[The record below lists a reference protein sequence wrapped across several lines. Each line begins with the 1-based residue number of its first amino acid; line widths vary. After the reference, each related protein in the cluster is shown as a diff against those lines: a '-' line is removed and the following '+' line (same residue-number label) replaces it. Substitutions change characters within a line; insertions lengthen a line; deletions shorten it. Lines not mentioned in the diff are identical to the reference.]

1 MATLLFFDDSHTY
14 TVDGEPVPSVSELCR
29 FVSRE
34 VYKDVAQFR
43 LDNAAERGTSV
54 HKATEIL
61 DKYGKCEVTED
72 IEPYLR
78 AYLAFRKEHECQWQK
93 IEFATHHPD
102 RLYAGTLDRYGL
114 VDGVP
119 AIVDIKSC
127 ATVDPAHRT
136 LYTAQ
141 LNLYRRMLPESMPV
155 EKLYILHLK
164 KDAAYKLWELPV
176 EDSLAD
182 ACLTLHAALK
192 KKKRKKKEQ
201 ENNG

>member
-29 FVSRE
+29 FISRE
-34 VYKDVAQFR
+34 VYKDAAQFR
-43 LDNAAERGTSV
+43 LDNAAERGSSV

-78 AYLAFRKEHECQWQK
+78 AYLAFRKEHECQWKK

-102 RLYAGTLDRYGL
+102 KLYAGTVDRYGT
-114 VDGVP
+114 VDGAA
-119 AIVDIKSC
+119 AILDIKSC
-127 ATVDPAHRT
+127 AIVDPANRT
-136 LYTAQ
+136 MYTAQ
-141 LNLYRRMLPESMPV
+141 LNLYRRMMQVPI
-155 EKLYILHLK
+155 EKLYVLHLK
-164 KDAAYKLWELPV
+164 KDATYKLWELPI

-182 ACLTLHAALK
+182 ACLTLHTALK
-192 KKKRKKKEQ
+192 KRKRKKKEQ
-201 ENNG
+201 DNG

>member
-29 FVSRE
+29 FISRE
-34 VYKDVAQFR
+34 VYKDIQQFR
-43 LDNAAERGTSV
+43 MDNAAERGSSV

-78 AYLAFRKEHECQWQK
+78 AYLAFRKDHDCQWQK
-93 IEFATHHPD
+93 IEFATHHPEK
-102 RLYAGTLDRYGL
+102 LYAGTLDRYGT

-127 ATVDPAHRT
+127 AVVDPAHRT

-141 LNLYRRMLPESMPV
+141 LNLYRRMLPADMPV
-155 EKLYILHLK
+155 EKLYVLHLK
-164 KDAAYKLWELPV
+164 KDATYKLWELPI
-176 EDSLAD
+176 EDGLAD
-182 ACLTLHAALK
+182 SCLTLHTALK
-192 KKKRKKKEQ
+192 KRKRKKKEQ
-201 ENNG
+201 DNG

>member
-29 FVSRE
+29 FISRE
-34 VYKDVAQFR
+34 VYKDIQQFR
-43 LDNAAERGTSV
+43 LDNAAERGSGV

-78 AYLAFRKEHECQWQK
+78 AYLAFRKDHDCQWQK
-93 IEFATHHPD
+93 IEFATHHPEK
-102 RLYAGTLDRYGL
+102 LYAGTLDRYGT

-127 ATVDPAHRT
+127 SVVDPAHRT

-141 LNLYRRMLPESMPV
+141 LNLYRRMLPDDLPV
-155 EKLYILHLK
+155 EKLYVLHLK
-164 KDAAYKLWELPV
+164 KDATYKLWELPI

-182 ACLTLHAALK
+182 SCLTLHTALK
-192 KKKRKKKEQ
+192 KRKRKKKEQ
-201 ENNG
+201 DNG